1 MKKMDFFI
9 FTLFIYG
16 VYFCGSS
23 FSYLDNQ
30 LKNALRMKKPLNTQ
44 KNIKGCDSV
53 KQEQPVL
60 EKSQL
65 LLEVNQSLTRYGDD
79 LFWGDEL
86 ALIQTRL
93 QAIESSI
100 AVVGQFSVGKSA
112 LLNALL
118 GEEILSNRVVESTKV
133 LTRIRHCATQEEAKV
148 RLTKHDGSQETI
160 KMAHIDDLQKYTTF
174 QGEDI
179 TNELQYVDLYW
190 PVQFLNQDLVLVD
203 TPGANSLTASAF
215 QTTREQLKTSS
226 AIIYLF
232 LGTKG
237 LDAADYPLIQEF
249 IQQRK
254 KVFLVGT
261 HIDQVTTAQWQEV
274 VNDVHTKLDPLLLG
288 EAIEIIGVSSKDALR
303 GKQQGEASLVTSS
316 NILSLE
322 ATLHSYMK
330 NKEYE
335 QAEIHSIEH
344 DYLQIIEE
352 IEAQETEEK
361 SNEQMKI
368 QERQRRLERLIVL
381 TELDYDK
388 VEQEGLTLIAGRKH
402 DLKPLS
408 ITYENEWKQ
417 EGVVVLRTVQQ
428 KYMVFAEALKES
440 MSASYTQ
447 IDGLKERYIRHLND
461 VEQSYHLWQQDMER
475 LADRFIVS
483 FEESVQQGDQSFFKS
498 LQQLGTNV
506 DIQWDDFERIIKEM
520 TLTPYRLDETFEVFE
535 EYKSENADY
544 VSFEKEIRQKKEE
557 LRRLEHELQFQRKA
571 AKQEVD
577 NQKKAK
583 EQELGVKPEPH
594 ELYREKGILIWK
606 QKELIG
612 YDYSDQERWDEQYR
626 TIHDT
631 HQKKKRLVEQDFK
644 RRIATVESDKH
655 ALEEEYE
662 VLEDMKQAH
671 AQELMMALYDVVLNN
686 SNIVKEGHN
695 RKIKEMQSEWKELL
709 DFQHERF
716 DKHTQRIE
724 KAFRRF
730 VRESKEMAIQKIKV
744 L

>member
-1 MKKMDFFI
+1 MYFI
-9 FTLFIYG
+9 
-16 VYFCGSS
+16 S
-23 FSYLDNQ
+23 FDKSRCSYLNKQ
-30 LKNALRMKKPLNTQ
+30 LKNTLKVKKPLNNK
-44 KNIKGCDSV
+44 KNVKGCDGV

-65 LLEVNQSLTRYGDD
+65 LLKVNQSLSLYGGD
-79 LFWGDEL
+79 LFWGDDL
-86 ALIQTRL
+86 ALIQSRL
-93 QAIESSI
+93 LAIESSI
-100 AVVGQFSVGKSA
+100 AVIGQFSVGKSA

-133 LTRIRHCATQEEAKV
+133 LTRIRHCATQEEAKI

-160 KMAHIDDLQKYTTF
+160 KMTHIDDLQKYTTF

-249 IQQRK
+249 IRQRK

-261 HIDQVTTAQWQEV
+261 HIDQVTTDQWQEV
-274 VNDVHTKLDPLLLG
+274 VSDVQAKLNPLRQG
-288 EAIEIIGVSSKDALR
+288 EVIDIIGVSSKDALR
-303 GKQQGEASLVTSS
+303 GKQQGDTSLVTTS
-316 NILSLE
+316 NISSLE
-322 ATLHSYMK
+322 AMLHDYMK

-335 QAEIHSIEH
+335 QAELRSIES
-344 DYLQIIEE
+344 DYLQILDE

-361 SNEQMKI
+361 SNEKVKI

-388 VEQEGLTLIAGRKH
+388 VEQEGLVLIKGRKY
-402 DLKPLS
+402 DLKTLS

-417 EGVVVLRTVQQ
+417 DGAVVLKTVQQ
-428 KYMVFAEALKES
+428 KYRVFAEALKES

-447 IDGLKERYIRHLND
+447 IDGLKERYVRHLND
-461 VEQSYHLWQQDMER
+461 VEQSYHLWHQDMER
-475 LADRFIVS
+475 LARRFIMS
-483 FEESVQQGDQSFFKS
+483 FEKNVQQGDQSFFES
-498 LQQLGTNV
+498 LQQFGTNV
-506 DIQWDDFERIIKEM
+506 DIQWNDFERIIKEM

-557 LRRLEHELQFQRKA
+557 LRRLKHELQFQRKA

-577 NQKKAK
+577 NQKKVK

-612 YDYSDQERWDEQYR
+612 YDYSNQERWDEQYR

-644 RRIATVESDKH
+644 RRIDTVESDKH

-671 AQELMMALYDVVLNN
+671 AQELMMALYDAVLNN

-724 KAFRRF
+724 KAFRQF

>member
-1 MKKMDFFI
+1 MYFI
-9 FTLFIYG
+9 
-16 VYFCGSS
+16 S
-23 FSYLDNQ
+23 FDKSRCSYLNKQ
-30 LKNALRMKKPLNTQ
+30 LKNTLKVKKPLNNK
-44 KNIKGCDSV
+44 KNVKGCDGV

-65 LLEVNQSLTRYGDD
+65 LLKVNQSLSLYGGD
-79 LFWGDEL
+79 LFWGDDL
-86 ALIQTRL
+86 ALIQSRL
-93 QAIESSI
+93 LAIESSI
-100 AVVGQFSVGKSA
+100 AVIGQFSVGKSA

-133 LTRIRHCATQEEAKV
+133 LTRIRHCATQEEAKI

-160 KMAHIDDLQKYTTF
+160 KMTHIDDLQKYTTF

-249 IQQRK
+249 IRQRK

-261 HIDQVTTAQWQEV
+261 HIDQVTTDQWQEV
-274 VNDVHTKLDPLLLG
+274 VSDVQAKLNPLRQG
-288 EAIEIIGVSSKDALR
+288 EVIDIIGVSSKDALR
-303 GKQQGEASLVTSS
+303 GKQQGDTSLVTTS
-316 NILSLE
+316 NISSLE
-322 ATLHSYMK
+322 AMLHDYMK

-335 QAEIHSIEH
+335 QAELRSIES
-344 DYLQIIEE
+344 DYLQILDE

-361 SNEQMKI
+361 SNEKVKI

-388 VEQEGLTLIAGRKH
+388 VEQEGLVLIKGRKY
-402 DLKPLS
+402 DLKTLS

-417 EGVVVLRTVQQ
+417 DGAVVLKTVQQ
-428 KYMVFAEALKES
+428 KYRVFAEALKES

-447 IDGLKERYIRHLND
+447 IDGLKERYVRHLND
-461 VEQSYHLWQQDMER
+461 VEQSYHLWHQDMER
-475 LADRFIVS
+475 LARRFIMS
-483 FEESVQQGDQSFFKS
+483 FEKNVQQGDQSFFES
-498 LQQLGTNV
+498 LQQFGTNV
-506 DIQWDDFERIIKEM
+506 DIQWNDFERIIKEM

-557 LRRLEHELQFQRKA
+557 LRRLKHELQFQRKA

-577 NQKKAK
+577 NQKKVK

-644 RRIATVESDKH
+644 RRIDTVESDKH

-662 VLEDMKQAH
+662 VLQDMKQAH
-671 AQELMMALYDVVLNN
+671 AQELMMALYDAVLNN

-724 KAFRRF
+724 KAFRQF